1 MGDNHKEVSVE
12 DIIEVDEDISPP
24 QHRSVWVVTQT
35 KTDYI
40 PYLSSK
46 SYSRPGGV
54 NLSQV
59 ERINIAYPN
68 KDDFLKN
75 GYHSGSAYKVK
86 QGVMNVN
93 FVENSKKP
101 PAMTEEEIN
110 AHIMGVVLVEH
121 YNMKKVL

>member
-68 KDDFLKN
+68 EDDFLKN
-75 GYHSGSAYKVK
+75 GCHSGA
-86 QGVMNVN
+86 G
-93 FVENSKKP
+93 
-101 PAMTEEEIN
+101 
-110 AHIMGVVLVEH
+110 
-121 YNMKKVL
+121 

>member
-46 SYSRPGGV
+46 SYSRPGEF

-59 ERINIAYPN
+59 GGINFAYP
-68 KDDFLKN
+68 DEGDFLKN
-75 GYHSGSAYKVK
+75 GCHSRSGYKVK
-86 QGVMNVN
+86 
-93 FVENSKKP
+93 
-101 PAMTEEEIN
+101 
-110 AHIMGVVLVEH
+110 
-121 YNMKKVL
+121 